1 MVITCHHPE
10 AEISR
15 LEQQKRKKSLDE
27 KAREAKGK
35 GKGRAAKGHGRGQ
48 GRGKGRGKGRQPKK
62 ATSKKT
68 EAKAKAKATAKSKS
82 KKKPQVEAPEAHAG
96 DEAGEV
102 KKPGK
107 RSRAKATIPE
117 PAPAK
122 KPKTK
127 EEKSTFAGRYK
138 PTTETMGQ
146 VWEALRRKYMTD
158 MAPHLR
164 SPSKFQAGVVLTITQ
179 GNPTKTKF
187 TI

>member
-27 KAREAKGK
+27 KAREAKCK

-68 EAKAKAKATAKSKS
+68 EAKAKATAKSKS

-127 EEKSTFAGRYK
+127 EDKSTFAGRYK

>member
-1 MVITCHHPE
+1 MVITCHLPE

-68 EAKAKAKATAKSKS
+68 EAKAKATAKSKS

-127 EEKSTFAGRYK
+127 EDKSTFAGRYK